1 MKKWFYLAN
10 NNYYLFVDV
19 SIIIKLSDMNT
30 VTYLDWLQEQ
40 CGLDHI
46 IKFTESKDNNFF
58 CHYWNS
64 YNQRCS

>member
-1 MKKWFYLAN
+1 
-10 NNYYLFVDV
+10 
-19 SIIIKLSDMNT
+19 MNI

-58 CHYWNS
+58 VTIGIHIIKDVLKYLI
-64 YNQRCS
+64 